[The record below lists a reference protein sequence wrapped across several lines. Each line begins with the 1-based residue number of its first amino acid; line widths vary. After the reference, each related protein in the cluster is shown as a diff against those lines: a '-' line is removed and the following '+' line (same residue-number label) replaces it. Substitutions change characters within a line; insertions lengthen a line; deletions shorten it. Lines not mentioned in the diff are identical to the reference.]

1 MFRIYVEVPEEKSG
15 CASAYSLS
23 KMLEKNFR
31 SEFPTTK
38 HGEKISVNILNS

>member
-1 MFRIYVEVPEEKSG
+1 VPKEKAR
-15 CASAYSLS
+15 CVSAYSVS

-38 HGEKISVNILNS
+38 QGKN